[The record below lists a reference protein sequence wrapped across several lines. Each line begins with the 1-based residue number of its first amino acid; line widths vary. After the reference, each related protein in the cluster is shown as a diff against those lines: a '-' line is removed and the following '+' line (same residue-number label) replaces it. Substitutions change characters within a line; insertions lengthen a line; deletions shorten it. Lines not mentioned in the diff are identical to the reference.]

1 MQFNISENFSD
12 MYVYLSTNQ
21 KIAGNLLNIVHE
33 LNEMV
38 NYKF

>member
-21 KIAGNLLNIVHE
+21 TENRREFIE
-33 LNEMV
+33 
-38 NYKF
+38 YCT